1 MVNKQ
6 KFVFY
11 NYLHLLFSRKGSFI
25 PLLLS
30 VILLKKNLYKK
41 TQLHSFMKSF
51 LFILIL
57 FFSTNLV
64 AQTIIQRDPEI
75 AEMISEV
82 SSDSLRSYIN
92 TLVAF
97 GTRNTLS
104 TQTDA
109 KRGIGAARNWVLKK
123 FNEFAKNSNGRLT
136 AKIDT
141 TTIEPNGKRVNVPV
155 LLGNVMA
162 TLKGTDP
169 NDNRIFIISGHL
181 DTRRSDVMDVT
192 GDAPGADDD
201 GSGTSAVIECARVM
215 SKHAFPATIIFVA
228 VSGEEQGLLGST
240 FMANKAKKENWN
252 IEAVFNNDIIGSNNS
267 NETHIIN
274 NTKVRVFSE
283 GIPMYETE
291 KNIKRIMALGL
302 ENDSKSRQLARY
314 VKEVG
319 ERYVDN
325 LEVQMIYRT
334 DRFLRGGD
342 HLPYLENGF
351 TAVRITEMNENFT
364 RQHQDVRKENGI
376 EYGDLPEWIDYEYL
390 RKNTALNL
398 CNLANLAKA
407 PSVPE
412 EVKIEVK
419 DLSNNTSLSWKK
431 PKTGKVK
438 GYYILIRETVSPV
451 WQKKMFTTENKMI
464 LPYSKDNYFFAVQ
477 SVSDTGN
484 ESLPV
489 MPMISR

>member
-1 MVNKQ
+1 
-6 KFVFY
+6 
-11 NYLHLLFSRKGSFI
+11 
-25 PLLLS
+25 
-30 VILLKKNLYKK
+30 
-41 TQLHSFMKSF
+41 MKSF
-51 LFILIL
+51 LCILFL
-57 FFSTNLV
+57 FFSMNMK
-64 AQTIIQRDPEI
+64 AQTIIDRDPEI
-75 AEMISEV
+75 AEMV
-82 SSDSLRSYIN
+82 SNVSPDSLQFYIN

-104 TQTDA
+104 TQTDS
-109 KRGIGAARNWVLKK
+109 KRGISAARNWVLKK
-123 FNEFAKNSNGRLT
+123 FNEFAKGSNGRLS
-136 AKIDT
+136 AMIDT
-141 TTIEPNGKRVNVPV
+141 TTIHANGKRVDKPVVLVNVV
-155 LLGNVMA
+155 A

-169 NDNRIFIISGHL
+169 NDSRIFIISGHL
-181 DTRRSDVMDVT
+181 DSRRSDVMDVV

-215 SKHAFPATIIFVA
+215 SKHSFPATIIFVA

-252 IEAVFNNDIIGSNNS
+252 IEGVFNNDIIGSNNS
-267 NETHIIN
+267 NETDIIN

-314 VKEVG
+314 IKEIG

-325 LEVQMIYRT
+325 LQVQMVYRT

-342 HLPYLENGF
+342 HLPYLQNGF

-376 EYGDLPEWIDYEYL
+376 DYGDVAKWIDYEYL

-407 PSVPE
+407 PSTPE
-412 EVKIEVK
+412 DVKIEIK
-419 DLSNNTSLSWKK
+419 NLSNTTSLSWEK
-431 PKTGKVK
+431 PKSGKVN
-438 GYYILIRETVSPV
+438 GYYVLIRETVSPV
-451 WQKKMFTTENKMI
+451 WQKKLFTKENKI
-464 LPYSKDNYFFAVQ
+464 TLPYSKDNYFFAVQ
-477 SVSDTGN
+477 SVNETGN

-489 MPMISR
+489 VPIVTR

>member
-1 MVNKQ
+1 
-6 KFVFY
+6 
-11 NYLHLLFSRKGSFI
+11 
-25 PLLLS
+25 
-30 VILLKKNLYKK
+30 
-41 TQLHSFMKSF
+41 MKSF
-51 LFILIL
+51 LCILLI
-57 FFSTNLV
+57 FWITNTK
-64 AQTIIQRDPEI
+64 AQTIIDRDPEI
-75 AEMISEV
+75 AKMVSEV
-82 SSDSLRSYIN
+82 SPDSLQSYIN

-97 GTRNTLS
+97 GTRSTLS
-104 TQTDA
+104 TQTDR

-123 FNEFAKNSNGRLT
+123 FNEFAKNSNGRLS
-136 AKIDT
+136 AMIDT
-141 TTIEPNGKRVNVPV
+141 TTIEPNGKRVDKPV
-155 LLGNVMA
+155 VLGNVVA

-169 NDNRIFIISGHL
+169 NDSRIFIISGHL
-181 DTRRSDVMDVT
+181 DTRRSDVMDVV

-215 SKHAFPATIIFVA
+215 SKHSFPATIIFVA

-252 IEAVFNNDIIGSNNS
+252 IEGVFNNDIIGSNNS

-314 VKEVG
+314 IKEIG

-325 LEVQMIYRT
+325 LQVQMVYRT

-342 HLPYLENGF
+342 HLPYLQNGF

-364 RQHQDVRKENGI
+364 RQHQDVHKENGI
-376 EYGDLPEWIDYEYL
+376 DYGDVAKWIDYEYL

-407 PSVPE
+407 PGVPE

-419 DLSNNTSLSWKK
+419 NLSNSTSLSWQQ
-431 PKTGKVK
+431 PKTGKVN
-438 GYYILIRETVSPV
+438 GYYVLIRETVSPV
-451 WQKKMFTTENKMI
+451 WQKKIFTKENEMT

-477 SVSDTGN
+477 SVNETGN

-489 MPMISR
+489 IPMVSR

>member
-1 MVNKQ
+1 
-6 KFVFY
+6 
-11 NYLHLLFSRKGSFI
+11 
-25 PLLLS
+25 
-30 VILLKKNLYKK
+30 
-41 TQLHSFMKSF
+41 
-51 LFILIL
+51 
-57 FFSTNLV
+57 
-64 AQTIIQRDPEI
+64 
-75 AEMISEV
+75 
-82 SSDSLRSYIN
+82 
-92 TLVAF
+92 
-97 GTRNTLS
+97 
-104 TQTDA
+104 
-109 KRGIGAARNWVLKK
+109 VLKK
-123 FNEFAKNSNGRLT
+123 FNEFAKNSNGRLS
-136 AKIDT
+136 AMIDT
-141 TTIEPNGKRVNVPV
+141 TTIHANGKRVDKPV
-155 LLGNVMA
+155 VLGNVVA

-169 NDNRIFIISGHL
+169 NDSRIFIISGHL
-181 DTRRSDVMDVT
+181 DSRRSDVMDVV

-215 SKHAFPATIIFVA
+215 SKHSFPATIIFVA

-252 IEAVFNNDIIGSNNS
+252 IEGVFNNDIIGSNNS
-267 NETHIIN
+267 NETDIIN

-314 VKEVG
+314 IKEIG

-325 LEVQMIYRT
+325 LQVQMVYRT

-342 HLPYLENGF
+342 HLPYLQNGF

-376 EYGDLPEWIDYEYL
+376 DYGDVAKWIDYEYL

-407 PSVPE
+407 PSTPE
-412 EVKIEVK
+412 DVKIEIK
-419 DLSNNTSLSWKK
+419 NLSNTTSLSWEK
-431 PKTGKVK
+431 PKSGKVN
-438 GYYILIRETVSPV
+438 GYYVLIRETVSPV
-451 WQKKMFTTENKMI
+451 WQKKLFTKENKI
-464 LPYSKDNYFFAVQ
+464 TLPYSKDNYFFAVQ
-477 SVSDTGN
+477 SVNETGN

-489 MPMISR
+489 VPIVTR

>member
-1 MVNKQ
+1 
-6 KFVFY
+6 
-11 NYLHLLFSRKGSFI
+11 
-25 PLLLS
+25 
-30 VILLKKNLYKK
+30 
-41 TQLHSFMKSF
+41 MKSF
-51 LFILIL
+51 LSILFL
-57 FFSTNLV
+57 FFSMNMN
-64 AQTIIQRDPEI
+64 AQTIIDRDPEI
-75 AEMISEV
+75 AEMV
-82 SSDSLRSYIN
+82 SDVSPDSLQFYIN

-104 TQTDA
+104 TQTDS
-109 KRGIGAARNWVLKK
+109 KRGIGAARSWVLKK
-123 FNEFAKNSNGRLT
+123 FNEFAKGSNGRLS
-136 AKIDT
+136 AMIDT
-141 TTIEPNGKRVNVPV
+141 TTIQPNGKRVDKPFILANVV
-155 LLGNVMA
+155 A

-169 NDNRIFIISGHL
+169 NDTRIFIISGHL
-181 DTRRSDVMDVT
+181 DTRRSDVMDIT

-215 SKHAFPATIIFVA
+215 SKHSFPATIIFVA

-252 IEAVFNNDIIGSNNS
+252 IEGVFNNDIIGSNNS
-267 NETHIIN
+267 NETDIIN

-314 VKEVG
+314 LKEIG

-325 LEVQMIYRT
+325 LQVQMVYRT

-342 HLPYLENGF
+342 HLPYLKNGF

-376 EYGDLPEWIDYEYL
+376 DYGDVPKWIDYEYL

-407 PSVPE
+407 PSIPD

-419 DLSNNTSLSWKK
+419 KLSNTTSLSWEK
-431 PKTGKVK
+431 PKSGKVN
-438 GYYILIRETVSPV
+438 GYYVLIRETVSPV
-451 WQKKMFTTENKMI
+451 WQKKIFTKENKI
-464 LPYSKDNYFFAVQ
+464 TLPYSKDNYFFAVQ
-477 SVSDTGN
+477 SVNETGN

-489 MPMISR
+489 VPTVTR